1 LSENSTTS
9 IMVNNILSD
18 KATRL
23 FLILAGF
30 FVANALVAEFIGA
43 KIFSFEDTIGIE
55 PLNWNIF
62 GSERSWQLSAGVL
75 LWPVVFIMTDVIN
88 EYYGEKGVKFLSWL
102 TVGLI
107 IYAFIMVYGA
117 IALVPADWWIGQ
129 NAEAGVPDMQ
139 VAFSKVYGQG
149 LLIIIGS
156 VLAFLFGQLIDV
168 FIFHRIKKLTGEH
181 KIWLRATG
189 STLISQFIDS
199 FVVLYI
205 AFKGGPELCAMMG
218 WDNLLTSPAWGWG
231 LFLSVGTMNYIYK
244 AFVAIAL
251 TPVIYGAHSVIDNY
265 LGEEKAAE
273 MKAAAAD

>member
-1 LSENSTTS
+1 
-9 IMVNNILSD
+9 MVSNILSD
-18 KATRL
+18 KSTRL

-43 KIFSFEDTIGIE
+43 KIFSLEDTIGIE

-62 GSERSWQLSAGVL
+62 GSERALQLSAGVL

-88 EYYGEKGVKFLSWL
+88 EYYGQKGVKFLSWL

-107 IYAFIMVYGA
+107 IYAFFMVYGA
-117 IALVPADWWIGQ
+117 IALVPAEWWVGQ

-139 VAFSKVYGQG
+139 LAFSKVYGQG
-149 LLIIIGS
+149 LLIIVGS
-156 VLAFLFGQLIDV
+156 VLAFLFGQLVDV
-168 FIFHRIKKLTGEH
+168 FVFHRIKKLTGDH

-205 AFKGGPELCAMMG
+205 AFKGGPEICAALG
-218 WDNLLTSPAWGWG
+218 WDGLLTSPAWSWG

-244 AFVAIAL
+244 AFVAVLL

-265 LGEEKAAE
+265 LGDEKAAE
-273 MKAAAAD
+273 MKRNAAE

>member
-1 LSENSTTS
+1 MVTS
-9 IMVNNILSD
+9 ILSN
-18 KATRL
+18 KPTRL
-23 FLILAGF
+23 FLILGGF

-43 KIFSFEDTIGIE
+43 KIFSLEDTIGIE

-62 GSERSWQLSAGVL
+62 GSQRSLQLSAGVL

-88 EYYGEKGVKFLSWL
+88 EYFGQKGVKFLSWL

-117 IALVPADWWIGQ
+117 IALTPADWWVGQ
-129 NAEAGVPDMQ
+129 NAEGGVPNMQ
-139 VAFSKVYGQG
+139 TAFSKIYGQG

-168 FIFHRIKKLTGEH
+168 FIFHRIKKLTGED
-181 KIWLRATG
+181 KVWLRATG
-189 STLISQFIDS
+189 STLVSQFIDS

-205 AFKGGPELCAMMG
+205 AFKGGPEFCEMMG
-218 WDNLLTSPAWGWG
+218 WDGLLTSPAWTWG

-244 AFVAIAL
+244 AFIAAAL

-265 LGEEKAAE
+265 LGKERAEEMK
-273 MKAAAAD
+273 MKAAI